1 MRPKVFRILYGKS
14 MKASPKIPGRI
25 TNTQVISQKQMKR
38 SGKMPRLFSALT
50 FSCLIV
56 LFLAAGCTVPAADD
70 VGGAPCRPDVSS
82 PVSIVRIIDGDTLR
96 VIFPD
101 GSQDRVRILGIDTPE
116 KAADDNDPGKFGG
129 AGDARLLALWG
140 GAAAQYTAARL
151 DGQVTTI
158 ESDCAAGTRDRYGRI
173 LAYITLPDGSDLGEE
188 LVAQGLA
195 RVYTPESF
203 ARKDRY
209 LLVQQQAIRDRRGI
223 WSGRAPAPV
232 SPGT

>member
-1 MRPKVFRILYGKS
+1 MTGLYP
-14 MKASPKIPGRI
+14 ALVI
-25 TNTQVISQKQMKR
+25 T
-38 SGKMPRLFSALT
+38 
-50 FSCLIV
+50 CL
-56 LFLAAGCTVPAADD
+56 LAFLLAAGCTVPAADD
-70 VGGAPCRPDVSS
+70 MGGAPCRPGVSS
-82 PVSIVRIIDGDTLR
+82 PVSVVRIIDGDTLR

-101 GSQDRVRILGIDTPE
+101 GSQDTVRILGIDTPE

-129 AGDARLLALWG
+129 AGDDRFLALWG

-151 DGQVTTI
+151 DGQAITI

-203 ARKDRY
+203 VRKDRY
-209 LLVQQQAIRDRRGI
+209 LLVQQQAIRDGRGI
-223 WSGRAPAPV
+223 WSGSAPAPV